1 MKPLAILA
9 LLGTLSAC
17 ANHTDKISPCFDPK
31 KSGTEITVSTMGKPF
46 RDCQF
51 RSLGAG

>member
-1 MKPLAILA
+1 MKPTLFLA
-9 LLGTLSAC
+9 LFCALSAC
-17 ANHTDKISPCFDPK
+17 ANHTDKISPCFDAK
-31 KSGTEITVSTMGKPF
+31 KVATDITVSTKGKPF